1 LSKSSR
7 WSEYRLRRRVH
18 FHEVDSAGLV
28 HFSNFFRYMEEAE
41 HALWRE
47 AGLSIVHPGGDIGFP
62 RVAAGFDFHRPLR
75 VEEEFEVC
83 VRVTAIG
90 AKSIRYQCSIMRGD
104 ERIAT
109 GTLAIACVVKRPG
122 EPLRAVP
129 IPRTIADRFE
139 VATPPDS

>member
-18 FHEVDSAGLV
+18 FYEVDSAGLV
-28 HFSNFFRYMEEAE
+28 HFSNFYRYMEEAE
-41 HALWRE
+41 HALWRA
-47 AGLSIVHPGGDIGFP
+47 AGLSIVQPGGDIGFP
-62 RVAAGFDFHRPLR
+62 RVAAGFDFHKPLR
-75 VEEEFEVC
+75 AEEEFDAC
-83 VRVTAIG
+83 IRIIAIG
-90 AKSIRYQCSIMRGD
+90 KRSIRYHCSIVRGD

-129 IPRTIADRFE
+129 IPPAIADRFE
-139 VATPPDS
+139 VATPSDS